1 MIFIRYIPGSTVQP
15 IIGVRGGRV
24 RHGDCFPRSAS
35 VRDRHFSFYLLY
47 PPLATCSSSSS
58 ISSTSLSDRFCM
70 LHVCR
75 ALNGYFKTGLCLT
88 FAAVPALFGAD
99 DIV

>member
-1 MIFIRYIPGSTVQP
+1 MIHQIYSREHGSANNRCA
-15 IIGVRGGRV
+15 RGV

-47 PPLATCSSSSS
+47 SPLATCSSSSS
-58 ISSTSLSDRFCM
+58 FHPSDHCLSDLFCM
-70 LHVCR
+70 LYVCR
-75 ALNGYFKTGLCLT
+75 ALNRYFKTGLCLT